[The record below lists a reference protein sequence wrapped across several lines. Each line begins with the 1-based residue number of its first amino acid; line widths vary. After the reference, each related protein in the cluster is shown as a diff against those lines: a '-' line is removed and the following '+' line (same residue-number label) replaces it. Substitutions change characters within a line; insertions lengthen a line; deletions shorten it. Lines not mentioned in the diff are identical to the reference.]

1 MTPKEPKKDSQLE
14 DEGHV
19 FHNEEQ
25 VLDAAQRTIAN
36 DDIPAADLRVAY
48 TGLMENYEK
57 LLYDIKLLT
66 RLSDKQQNKIQQQ
79 NEELRHSKH
88 NLEDIVV
95 ARTQDLNKAYSD
107 LLNIN
112 KELDSFVYRASHDI
126 RGPLA
131 TFLGLCNLAKMEVA
145 ELKALEYLEMLHSTA
160 KRMDDILN
168 RLLAINKMKN
178 VSVKFEKIELKPLL
192 EKIIYEA
199 QQKESFRSVKL
210 SVNAFDALH
219 IFSDRNI
226 LEIMLMQ
233 MVENAVDSLPSS
245 PQDRTQTEFIQLYLI
260 RQEQY
265 LCLFV
270 KYIGVVVPPEH
281 WEKVFEIFHRTHHRS
296 DITGLRLYTAKLA
309 ADKINSKIRIVESN
323 PVQTIFEVLIPLEMD
338 NTISNLG
345 EKM

>member
-1 MTPKEPKKDSQLE
+1 MNPKDSKKETQIE
-14 DEGHV
+14 AEGHV
-19 FHNEEQ
+19 FHNEED
-25 VLDAAQRTIAN
+25 VLEKAKQLISNQDIAVG
-36 DDIPAADLRVAY
+36 DLRVGYAD
-48 TGLMENYEK
+48 LMDNYEK

-95 ARTQDLNKAYSD
+95 ARTKDLNKAYSD
-107 LLNIN
+107 VLNIN

-131 TFLGLCNLAKMEVA
+131 TFLGLCNLAKMEVS

-178 VSVKFEKIELKPLL
+178 ISVKFEKLELKALIQ
-192 EKIIYEA
+192 KIVAEA
-199 QQKESFRSVKL
+199 QQKESFRSVKVSINNIDSL
-210 SVNAFDALH
+210 Y
-219 IFSDRNI
+219 IFSDLNI
-226 LEIMLMQ
+226 IEIMLMQ
-233 MVENAVDSLPSS
+233 MIENAVDSLFSS
-245 PQDRTQTEFIQLYLI
+245 PQDRTQTEFIHLYLI
-260 RQEQY
+260 RQEQN

-270 KYIGVVVPPEH
+270 KYTGIVIPPEH

-296 DITGLRLYTAKLA
+296 DMTGLRLYTAKLA
-309 ADKINSKIRIVESN
+309 ADKINIKIKIVESN
-323 PVQTIFEVLIPLEMD
+323 PTQTIFELLIPL
-338 NTISNLG
+338 G
-345 EKM
+345 EQLNS